1 MGIEMG
7 KESETVK
14 TFIVIL
20 LCAIAGHA
28 QTAKVVALSRE
39 DSDKAIHLR
48 AELDRAQK
56 ALDDFNQEVKDKYTS
71 DLVEEKKD
79 TCTSDTWTGFLTS
92 ATTICLVGPGCPE
105 PTPEEKRKAK
115 EAQDTYDARCIR
127 PSRSSRAIRLAERLH
142 VTATTS
148 STSSRRN
155 HLSNLC
161 RQGESLTAEFTWWRI
176 ELHTWNVVARGLVVR
191 MRMDRRRLVPLH
203 QMRKHPRAARLGAR
217 ARP

>member
-79 TCTSDTWTGFLTS
+79 TCTSGTWTGFLTS

-115 EAQDTYDARCIR
+115 EAQDAYDARCIKTVKV
-127 PSRSSRAIRLAERLH
+127 PH
-142 VTATTS
+142 V
-148 STSSRRN
+148 RYDWQN
-155 HLSNLC
+155 
-161 RQGESLTAEFTWWRI
+161 GFTYSDDFKYI
-176 ELHTWNVVARGLVVR
+176 VPAQSPFKPLQAGGIPYCQNYVVAN
-191 MRMDRRRLVPLH
+191 
-203 QMRKHPRAARLGAR
+203 
-217 ARP
+217 